1 MELIIK
7 IAATGII
14 VAVLSQILSR
24 SGRDEYAMLTV
35 LAGIIAVVLMIIP
48 ELNELYST
56 ASSMFVF

>member
-14 VAVLSQILSR
+14 VAVFSQILSR

-48 ELNELYST
+48 ELNELYSA
-56 ASSMFVF
+56 ASSVFEF

>member
-7 IAATGII
+7 IAVTGII

-24 SGRDEYAMLTV
+24 SGRDEYAMLMV

-48 ELNELYST
+48 ELNELYLT
-56 ASSMFVF
+56 ASNIFEF

>member
-7 IAATGII
+7 IAVTGII
-14 VAVLSQILSR
+14 VAVLAQILSR
-24 SGRDEYAMLTV
+24 SGRDEYALLMV

-56 ASSMFVF
+56 ASSIIDF